1 MSITIALVGNPNSGK
16 TTLFNQLTGSSQ
28 YVGNWPGV
36 TVEKK
41 EGKLK
46 GYKNV
51 KIIDLPGI
59 YSLSPYT
66 LEEIVSRNYLL
77 QEKPDVILNIV
88 DGTNLERN
96 LYLTTQLLEI
106 GLPIVVAVNMIDIVR
121 KNRDKIDIKKLS
133 QQLKCDVI
141 EISAIKSINIID
153 AAKIAIDKAK
163 NNINKNN
170 IPIYS
175 KNAEKYLHKIMKI
188 IPEHN
193 FINEL
198 NARFYIIKLFE
209 RDEYII
215 KFLKLNKQTL
225 VKLDEISNQAKEE
238 FDSDPESIIA
248 NERYNY
254 ITKIIPKFYKKND
267 KGLNTSDKIDK
278 IVTNR
283 FLAFPIFI
291 FIMAIIYFISITL
304 LGKLASDW
312 INNVFFG
319 DWIQPFFNSFLE
331 NIGSAKWLISLVN
344 DGIIAGVGSVLSFV
358 PQMFILF
365 FFLSVLEDCGYM
377 TRVAFIMDRVF
388 RKFGLSGKS
397 FIPLLISSGCG
408 VPGIM
413 ATKTIENEKH
423 RRLTIMTTTFI
434 PCSAKLPIISLIG
447 GAIFSDIWYIAP
459 TIYFIGI
466 AAVILSGIML
476 KKTKPFRGEPTPFV
490 MELPQYHIPPVKS
503 TLLHIWENVRSFIVK
518 AGTIIF
524 LASALIWFLSNFG
537 ITNEGFCMVEETKS
551 MLAAIGMF
559 IAPIFAPLG
568 FSNWHATV
576 ATISG
581 LFAKENIVSTF
592 GVIMGLS
599 DATETNADF
608 LTKISE
614 LFPYSAAALSFLVFN
629 LLCAPC
635 FAAIGAIYKQ
645 MSSAKWTLATI
656 TFQTLF
662 AYTLA
667 LIINQI
673 GGIIYGDVTF
683 NIWTIV
689 AFLLVVVMLI
699 LIFRPTPSDKKL
711 LNRKVLQE

>member
-1 MSITIALVGNPNSGK
+1 
-16 TTLFNQLTGSSQ
+16 
-28 YVGNWPGV
+28 
-36 TVEKK
+36 
-41 EGKLK
+41 
-46 GYKNV
+46 
-51 KIIDLPGI
+51 DL
-59 YSLSPYT
+59 
-66 LEEIVSRNYLL
+66 
-77 QEKPDVILNIV
+77 
-88 DGTNLERN
+88 
-96 LYLTTQLLEI
+96 
-106 GLPIVVAVNMIDIVR
+106 
-121 KNRDKIDIKKLS
+121 
-133 QQLKCDVI
+133 
-141 EISAIKSINIID
+141 
-153 AAKIAIDKAK
+153 
-163 NNINKNN
+163 
-170 IPIYS
+170 
-175 KNAEKYLHKIMKI
+175 
-188 IPEHN
+188 
-193 FINEL
+193 
-198 NARFYIIKLFE
+198 
-209 RDEYII
+209 
-215 KFLKLNKQTL
+215 
-225 VKLDEISNQAKEE
+225 
-238 FDSDPESIIA
+238 ESIIA

-254 ITKIIPKFYKKND
+254 ITKIIPKFYKKNN

-291 FIMAIIYFISITL
+291 FIMTIIYFISITL
-304 LGKLASDW
+304 FGKLASDW

-319 DWIQPFFNSFLE
+319 DWIQPFFNNFLE
-331 NIGSAKWLISLVN
+331 SIGSAKWLISLVN

-377 TRVAFIMDRVF
+377 TRIAFIMDRVF

-413 ATKTIENEKH
+413 ATKAIENEKY
-423 RRLTIMTTTFI
+423 RRLTIITTTFI

-447 GAIFSDIWYIAP
+447 GSIFPNIWYIAP

-476 KKTKPFRGEPTPFV
+476 KKTKPFRGKPTPFV
-490 MELPQYHIPPVKS
+490 MELPQYHIPSVKS
-503 TLLHIWENVRSFIVK
+503 TLFHIWENVRSFIVK

-537 ITNEGFCMVEETKS
+537 ITNQGFCMVEETKS
-551 MLAAIGMF
+551 MLAAIGIF

-581 LFAKENIVSTF
+581 FFAKENIVSTF

-599 DATETNADF
+599 DATETNADL
-608 LTKISE
+608 LTNISE
-614 LFPYSAAALSFLVFN
+614 LFPYSSAALSFLVFN

-635 FAAIGAIYKQ
+635 FAAIGTIYKQ
-645 MSSAKWTLATI
+645 MSSAKWTLAAI

-662 AYTLA
+662 AYTLS
-667 LIINQI
+667 LIVNQI
-673 GGIIYGDVTF
+673 GALLYSDLPL

-689 AFLLVVVMLI
+689 AFLLVAVMLI
-699 LIFRPTPSDKKL
+699 LIFRPTPSNK
-711 LNRKVLQE
+711 NY